1 MTAFLLILLAFLM
14 LSSVPIFMCL
24 VTPVAISF
32 ALFSEIDLFV
42 IIQTMLGGID
52 KFSLISVPFFILAAN
67 LMGEGGISKRL
78 IRLSG
83 VFMGRIPGGL
93 GITTIVTCLF
103 FGAISGSSPATVAA
117 VGSIMYP
124 ALREKGYPKSYCLG
138 MLASAGSLGIIIP
151 PSVTMIFYGTVTGVS
166 VGTLFMTGIGAG
178 LVYAGLFIVYTV
190 YVALKHPEI
199 EREEKTTLHEKLVA
213 IWKSVP
219 GLGVPFIILGGI
231 YGGFFTPTE
240 ASAISVLYAIVIV
253 LFVYRE
259 MTIKQVIDCIYRSA
273 VVCVQLMILTAGAA
287 VFAWFLTFTGITASL
302 AKSAIAL
309 SSNKYVILLLINFI
323 VLIAGMF
330 LDGASIMTILAPL
343 FYPIALSV
351 GIDPIHLGII
361 IVVNC
366 AIGMYTPPF
375 GQNLFVSTGIA
386 KESITTIARHA
397 IPFIILAIVALMLVT
412 YIPDISLW
420 LPKQLYGAW

>member
-1 MTAFLLILLAFLM
+1 MTACLLIVLAFLM

-24 VTPVAISF
+24 LGSVAVSF
-32 ALFSEIDLFV
+32 AAFSKIDLMV
-42 IIQTMLGGID
+42 IIQTMLGGIN

-93 GITTIVTCLF
+93 GITAIVTCLF

-138 MLASAGSLGIIIP
+138 VLASAGSLGIIIP
-151 PSVTMIFYGTVTGVS
+151 PSVTMIFYGTVTGES

-178 LVYAGLFIVYTV
+178 ILYAGLFIVYTL
-190 YVALKHPEI
+190 YIAQKHPEI
-199 EREEKTTLHEKLVA
+199 QREEKTSLLDKLIA
-213 IWKSVP
+213 IRDSLL
-219 GLGVPFIILGGI
+219 GLGVPIIILGGI

-240 ASAISVLYAIVIV
+240 ASAVSVIYALFIV
-253 LFVYRE
+253 LAIYRE
-259 MTIKQVIDCIYRSA
+259 MTLRDVIRCVYRSA
-273 VVCVQLMILTAGAA
+273 VTCVQLMILTASAA
-287 VFAWFLTFTGITASL
+287 VFAWFLTSTGITARL
-302 AKSAIAL
+302 AQSVVAV
-309 SSNKYVILLLINFI
+309 SNNKYVILLLINFV

-343 FYPIALSV
+343 FYPIAVSV

-366 AIGMYTPPF
+366 AIGMFTPPF
-375 GQNLFVSTGIA
+375 GQNLFVSTGVTG
-386 KESITTIARHA
+386 ESITAISKNA
-397 IPFIILAIVALMLVT
+397 IPFIILAIISLLLIT
-412 YIPDISLW
+412 YIPEISLW
-420 LPKQLYGAW
+420 LPKKLYGAW